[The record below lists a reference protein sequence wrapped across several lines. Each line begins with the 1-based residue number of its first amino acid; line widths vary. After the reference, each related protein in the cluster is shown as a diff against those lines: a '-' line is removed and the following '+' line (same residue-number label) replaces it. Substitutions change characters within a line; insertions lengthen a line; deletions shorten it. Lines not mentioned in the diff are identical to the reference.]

1 MTGTKTGVIVMGKNH
16 PKSLAMLTLSMI
28 IFGSIGIFRRYIP
41 LSSAAL
47 AGFRGTAG
55 ALFLLVV
62 AKIRGIRLV
71 NHIGGRKVL
80 WLVITGAVMGF
91 NWILLFEAYNYT
103 SVATAT
109 LCYYMQPTIVILLAP
124 IFLHDKL
131 TLKKGVCVLLSLIGM
146 VFVSGIIESGMP
158 EAAEARGILFGL
170 GAAFLYAVVVMM
182 NKAIPGIDAYEK
194 TIIQLLSAAVF
205 LIPYLLLSGLMV
217 TGSWTGMDVF
227 MLMIVGIVHTGI
239 AYMLYFGSMD
249 GLKTQTVAIFS
260 YLDPIVALIL
270 SALILHESMSV
281 FEMSGALLI
290 IGAALISERKPKGA
304 GSLKA

>member
-1 MTGTKTGVIVMGKNH
+1 MIEINKNH

-28 IFGSIGIFRRYIP
+28 IFGSIGIFRRFIP

-55 ALFLLVV
+55 ALFLFIV
-62 AKIRGIRLV
+62 AKMRGIRLA

-131 TLKKGVCVLLSLIGM
+131 SLKKGVCVLLSLIGM
-146 VFVSGIIESGMP
+146 IFVSGIIESGMP
-158 EAAEARGILFGL
+158 EPTEARGILFGL
-170 GAAFLYAVVVMM
+170 GAALLYAVVVMM

-205 LIPYLLLSGLMV
+205 LIPYLLLAGQMV
-217 TGSWTGMDVF
+217 TGSWTGMDIF
-227 MLMIVGIVHTGI
+227 MLLIVGIIHTGI

-260 YLDPIVALIL
+260 YLDPITALIL

-281 FEMSGALLI
+281 FGMFGALLI
-290 IGAALISERKPKGA
+290 IGAALISEIE
-304 GSLKA
+304 LKKQV